1 MRALFAR
8 IARVAA
14 VDVPVLILGESGTG
28 KELVA
33 RALHALSGRRSKRFA
48 EFGLSRKLARW
59 ALTDLARLGHL
70 RRVGRGRGTRY
81 VVT

>member
-1 MRALFAR
+1 MEPLPAFHGLVGQSAPMRALFAR

-33 RALHALSGRRSKRFA
+33 RALHASS
-48 EFGLSRKLARW
+48 S
-59 ALTDLARLGHL
+59 
-70 RRVGRGRGTRY
+70 
-81 VVT
+81 